1 MCFQPCKLLESKKLC
16 GEGKRLKIFAF
27 FKKLDHE
34 LVMKYYLYDKVFL
47 EYRANP
53 ESHVVLHYSRDE
65 DGEEFVAEDMP
76 DVYDGIFVKQFVMF
90 FGETLQYYITEEY
103 NNQVEV
109 TESSRIM
116 NNDMYSIKDK
126 SRYNLINQMLIS
138 TTLQDEASLYQ
149 NMKQYDGLDE
159 VTKRVFK
166 IL

>member
-1 MCFQPCKLLESKKLC
+1 
-16 GEGKRLKIFAF
+16 
-27 FKKLDHE
+27 
-34 LVMKYYLYDKVFL
+34 
-47 EYRANP
+47 
-53 ESHVVLHYSRDE
+53 
-65 DGEEFVAEDMP
+65 
-76 DVYDGIFVKQFVMF
+76 
-90 FGETLQYYITEEY
+90 
-103 NNQVEV
+103 
-109 TESSRIM
+109 M